1 MFGTALKHFVL
12 IILLVVLIHISLKN
26 MIKSQSPQMKGK
38 NAKNVANA
46 KNKDKEDNKEEFSN
60 VMNSPDLD
68 DFFKARVL
76 DKNDFLN
83 VETTRNQDTRIT
95 RPSQAVPCSHDA
107 KNTNGIVEA
116 IDTIFPATFS
126 EICTYGDEKVMNGG
140 ELLNGVTGFVF

>member
-38 NAKNVANA
+38 NAKTVANA
-46 KNKDKEDNKEEFSN
+46 KNKDKEEFSN

>member
-46 KNKDKEDNKEEFSN
+46 KNKDKEEFSN